1 MLASDPMSDRQP
13 MIATP
18 AQETADALRLS
29 NLSLGTDSE
38 SYLVAEEEP
47 AAFFTQNQREEVREL
62 DEAGSLSGEGSHQ
75 TTYLAEPSSSS
86 EASPART
93 SPSPESGEG
102 SAVPAP
108 ASSTRSSGS
117 SGHDHY
123 QDALFSPASSSSRMS
138 PASFPLARVVDA
150 ETAQRF
156 YDGISE
162 SARMELR
169 AATGSAGPAK
179 QPGPSSGDTPG
190 PTSPWSA
197 PRWRTSGTASA
208 TEFSTADT
216 SEWPRDGAASSSSL
230 SSILEAQVDPR
241 YYLSPR
247 AALGILSRAGR
258 RSRELPP
265 HLLAAL
271 ESVVRQ
277 DAELWEAYLQ
287 DATVRTPSIAPTE
300 AETTPTTT

>member
-13 MIATP
+13 MVAVP

-47 AAFFTQNQREEVREL
+47 EPTAFTQNQREELREL
-62 DEAGSLSGEGSHQ
+62 GEAGSLSGEGSHQ

-86 EASPART
+86 EGSPART
-93 SPSPESGEG
+93 SPSPASGEA
-102 SAVPAP
+102 SEVPAP
-108 ASSTRSSGS
+108 ASTGRSP
-117 SGHDHY
+117 DFY
-123 QDALFSPASSSSRMS
+123 QDALFGPSSSSSRMS
-138 PASFPLARVVDA
+138 QDSSRLVRVRDAESAASFYGGIADEAAR
-150 ETAQRF
+150 
-156 YDGISE
+156 
-162 SARMELR
+162 ELR
-169 AATGSAGPAK
+169 AAAGSAGPATP
-179 QPGPSSGDTPG
+179 PGQSSGGTPA
-190 PTSPWSA
+190 PTSRWSA
-197 PRWRTSGTASA
+197 PRWRTSGIASA
-208 TEFSTADT
+208 TAFSTQDI

-230 SSILEAQVDPR
+230 SSILESTVSPR